1 MAHILLIE
9 DEPELG
15 RLVRGALEEAGF
27 RVTLARDGPTGV
39 VLAQQEQPDLIILD
53 LMLPR
58 MDRARRS
65 PTPPP
70 RISHPGNHSHRTK

>member
-15 RLVRGALEEAGF
+15 RLVRGAPEEAGF

-53 LMLPR
+53 LMLPG
-58 MDRARRS
+58 MDGLDVLRLLRRES
-65 PTPPP
+65 LIPVT
-70 RISHPGNHSHRTK
+70 ILTA